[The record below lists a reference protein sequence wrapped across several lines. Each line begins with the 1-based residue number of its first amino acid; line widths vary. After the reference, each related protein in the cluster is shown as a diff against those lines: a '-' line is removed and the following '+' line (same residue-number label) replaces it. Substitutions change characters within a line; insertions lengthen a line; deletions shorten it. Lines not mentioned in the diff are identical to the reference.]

1 MQTKLTLTVEQL
13 LIEKG
18 KEYARQQ
25 GRSLSDLVEN
35 YIRLL
40 VKDHP
45 SNVVISPEIEK
56 MHGVVSLPE
65 DFDYKEVI
73 SSELHA
79 KHK

>member
-40 VKDHP
+40 VKDQP
-45 SNVVISPEIEK
+45 SNITVSPEIEK
-56 MHGVVSLPE
+56 MHGVISLPE
-65 DFDYKEVI
+65 DFDYKESL
-73 SSELHA
+73 SSELQK